1 MSKPQIRFTQGLVVG
16 VADAALVGVVGVSVT
31 CDNVGGQLADPEWIL
46 LDARHSL
53 DSAKNSALTSGPDAV
68 FGGSPSSNTGVSF
81 TPDKSGDY
89 MVQVRSQSNHL
100 NASVPKVF
108 RILDDNQLSP
118 PAFQSAKEE
127 TNFGGTIARGNAP
140 MLEGM
145 FDVAHDAKSSAATAA
160 AAAASASTAAAT
172 AQTTA
177 NLAETH
183 AQTGITNAATATAA
197 AASASTAAS
206 AAQTTANLAETA
218 AAAAQTTANAA
229 VPKATTIAGDS
240 SIAVNGD
247 ATPKAINSGP
257 IALTFT
263 GSASGATGPMA
274 ASQLPPATLN
284 NPPTAIVIGSIAS
297 IPKLTKIV
305 ETTKQGRFV
314 IDTTIDYRVSGTTG
328 ANWLGYSRDLVTDDV
343 ASVVLETSQER
354 WFGDIA
360 IAGTVAANM
369 TKSHRRKHL
378 TGTLPAGRY
387 KFEFQVGELQKDT
400 GGVGKIGTAQSDVIF
415 YADARYVDV
424 IPTLVMW
431 VGDSNSV
438 FGANTAPVSG
448 GPRAKFFHYCLANRK
463 AVAITG
469 TSAQDGPT
477 LVDGV
482 EFTRQH
488 NGVSSTDLSYWVT
501 NFPIHF
507 PLSGPPQRTYPGQP
521 GAVTTAP
528 PYAKVIMFQIG
539 TNDARIGGT
548 GIAGSDTKI
557 ANLLDSALTP
567 SPATVDGTTPRV
579 VVINVPPQLGT
590 FADDASTATL
600 NASWLAAVNTR
611 IGAGKKISLL
621 DWQSIVRATPSFA
634 TTLYSDTPNAL
645 HFNDAGMDLL
655 GLSLFNHINGLA
667 SGTVLQSV
675 PSPITIP

>member
-31 CDNVGGQLADPEWIL
+31 CDNVGGQLADPEWVL

-53 DSAKNSALTSGPDAV
+53 DSAKNSTLTSGPDAV

-89 MVQVRSQSNHL
+89 MVQVRSKSNHL

-127 TNFGGTIARGNAP
+127 TNFGGPIARGNAP

-160 AAAASASTAAAT
+160 TAAASASTAAASASSAASA

-183 AQTGITNAATATAA
+183 AQTGITN
-197 AASASTAAS
+197 
-206 AAQTTANLAETA
+206 

-229 VPKATTIAGDS
+229 VPKATTIAGDA
-240 SIAVNGD
+240 SIAVNGHAD
-247 ATPKAINSGP
+247 GSPQQIGTGP
-257 IALTFT
+257 IALTFVGST
-263 GSASGATGPMA
+263 GSTLGIPGSIVATQM
-274 ASQLPPATLN
+274 PPATLN
-284 NPPTAIVIGSIAS
+284 NPPTAQTIGAIAS
-297 IPKLTKIV
+297 IPKLTKIY
-305 ETTKQGRFV
+305 ETTQQGRFV
-314 IDTTIDYRVSGTTG
+314 IDTEIDYRVSGTTG

-343 ASVVLETSQER
+343 ASVTLEVSQER

-369 TKSHRRKHL
+369 TKSHKRKHV
-378 TGTLPAGRY
+378 TGTFPPGRY
-387 KFEFQVGELQKDT
+387 RFEFQVGELQKDT
-400 GGVGKIGTAQSDVIF
+400 GGVGKVGTAQSTVMF
-415 YADARYVDV
+415 YADSRYSD
-424 IPTLVMW
+424 ITPTLVMW

-463 AVAITG
+463 SVMITG

-482 EFTRQH
+482 EFTKQH
-488 NGVSSTDLSYWVT
+488 NGVSSTDLSFWIT
-501 NFPIHF
+501 NFPTHC
-507 PLSGPPQRTYPGQP
+507 PLSGQPQRTYPQQP
-521 GAVTTAP
+521 NPVPTPP
-528 PYAKVIMFQIG
+528 PYAKIVVFQIG
-539 TNDARIGGT
+539 TNDARVGGT
-548 GIAGSDTKI
+548 GVAGSDTKI
-557 ANLLDSALTP
+557 VTLLDSALNFV
-567 SPATVDGTTPRV
+567 TVDGTTPRV
-579 VVINVPPQLGT
+579 VVINVPPQLGNQ
-590 FADDASTATL
+590 ADDAATATI
-600 NASWLAAVNTR
+600 NANWLAAVNTR

-634 TTLYSDTPNAL
+634 TALYSDLPNAL

-655 GLSLFNHINGLA
+655 RLSLFNHINGLA
-667 SGTVLQSV
+667 GGTVLQSV
-675 PSPITIP
+675 PTGVTIP